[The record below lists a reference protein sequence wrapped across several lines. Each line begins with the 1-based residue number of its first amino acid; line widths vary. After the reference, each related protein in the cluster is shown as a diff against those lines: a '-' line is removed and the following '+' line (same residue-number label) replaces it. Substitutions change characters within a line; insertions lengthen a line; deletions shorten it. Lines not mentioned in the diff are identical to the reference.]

1 METKFR
7 ASYSGA
13 YGASV
18 LRAPATP
25 GRQDPFRNDVLA
37 SANDTVS
44 PPDGR
49 AEDAV
54 ARDEHDRRS
63 TQSRR
68 DGKKLPS
75 DIVLR
80 LLGLLLIALSAAM
93 TYALFHLAHMQGH
106 VAGVLDYILALVAFA
121 AASFGCVMLCLG
133 AHIFDEVA
141 ISSRWRTTR

>member
-13 YGASV
+13 YGASG
-18 LRAPATP
+18 LHLPGAP

-37 SANDTVS
+37 SANDAAS
-44 PPDGR
+44 LPDGR
-49 AEDAV
+49 TEEAV

-63 TQSRR
+63 MQSRR

-75 DIVLR
+75 DLGLR
-80 LLGLLLIALSAAM
+80 LIGLLLIAFSAAM

-106 VAGVLDYILALVAFA
+106 VASVLDYILALVAFA
-121 AASFGCVMLCLG
+121 AASSGSVMLCLG

-141 ISSRWRTTR
+141 VSSRWRTRR